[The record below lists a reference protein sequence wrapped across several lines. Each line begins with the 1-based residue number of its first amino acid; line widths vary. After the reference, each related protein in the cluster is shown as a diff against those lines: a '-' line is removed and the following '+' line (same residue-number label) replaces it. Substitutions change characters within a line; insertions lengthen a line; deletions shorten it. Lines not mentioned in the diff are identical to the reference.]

1 MLVGLSVGLSRT
13 LAVVREGERV
23 QQTISEVSVQR
34 LPRGKVTGT
43 ADYFRSVCS
52 KTAKRE
58 GDRVQPT
65 TLEVSVQRLPR
76 GKVTGY
82 IQLFK
87 KCLFKDCQEGR

>member
-1 MLVGLSVGLSRT
+1 M
-13 LAVVREGERV
+13 
-23 QQTISEVSVQR
+23 
-34 LPRGKVTGT
+34 TGT

-58 GDRVQPT
+58 GERVQPT

-87 KCLFKDCQEGR
+87 KRLFKDCQEGR